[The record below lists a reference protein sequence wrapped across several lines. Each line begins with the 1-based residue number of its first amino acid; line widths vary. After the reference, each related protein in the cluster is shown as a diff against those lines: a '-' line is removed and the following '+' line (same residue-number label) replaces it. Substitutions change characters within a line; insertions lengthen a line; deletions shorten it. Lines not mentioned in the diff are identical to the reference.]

1 MKLEGSDT
9 WVPASIDNVSVH
21 GLLIN
26 LFDSAATVEKNMT
39 AIVKVK
45 PHSEGVPE
53 TMPINVVRTVRGEG
67 FISIGCTFSPQ
78 RAVDH
83 RLIADL
89 IFANSEQ
96 WSEFQRVRRK
106 NPGLIRGT
114 AIFLAISL
122 FQTQRGLFYLARAL
136 RPASRST
143 KPAGAVK

>member
-1 MKLEGSDT
+1 M
-9 WVPASIDNVSVH
+9 
-21 GLLIN
+21 
-26 LFDSAATVEKNMT
+26 
-39 AIVKVK
+39 KVK

-53 TMPINVVRTVRGEG
+53 TMPLNVVRTVRGEG
-67 FISIGCTFSPQ
+67 FVSIGCTFSPQ

-114 AIFLAISL
+114 AIFLAIAL
-122 FQTQRGLFYLARAL
+122 FQTQRGLYYLVRAR
-136 RPASRST
+136 RPA
-143 KPAGAVK
+143 PAPSLSEP

>member
-1 MKLEGSDT
+1 M
-9 WVPASIDNVSVH
+9 P
-21 GLLIN
+21 
-26 LFDSAATVEKNMT
+26 
-39 AIVKVK
+39 VK
-45 PHSEGVPE
+45 
-53 TMPINVVRTVRGEG
+53 VVRTVRGEG
-67 FISIGCTFSPQ
+67 LVSIGCTFSPQ

-96 WSEFQRVRRK
+96 WSEFQRVRRR

-122 FQTQRGLFYLARAL
+122 FQTQRGLFYLVKAL
-136 RPASRST
+136 RPAAKNV